1 MELDMTNVDEIV
13 KAHLK
18 ASASLE
24 REYKGKPKKI
34 RKFLIEAGIL
44 NKKGTGLAKH
54 YR

>member
-1 MELDMTNVDEIV
+1 MTNVAEIV
-13 KAHLK
+13 KEHLK

-24 REYKGKPKKI
+24 GKYKGKPKKI

-44 NKKGTGLAKH
+44 NKKGTGLAKP